1 MKKFTY
7 CWIFYGSTTIEAE
20 DREQSD
26 KKFDEL
32 EIEDLRELPE
42 DDWELTLVQEEDENG
57 NIRDHLM

>member
-7 CWIFYGSTTIEAE
+7 CWAFYGSTTIEAE
-20 DREQSD
+20 SRADAD

-32 EIEDLRELPE
+32 DMEDLRDCE

-57 NIRDHLM
+57 NLTDHLM